1 MNDLSAETAVVSK
14 IGNRFTP
21 VVGTRAQGSSERA
34 CGQNEP
40 PATPHQAEAAN
51 AIGNQFQPVAGT
63 TAAEAPASQNASIT
77 PGTSPEAITC
87 DVVIVGCGVAG
98 LYCALNLPRQ
108 LSVVMLAK
116 TTVDECDSMLAQ
128 GGICVQHDADDYV
141 PFFEDT
147 LRAGH
152 FENRCESVDLMIR
165 ASRSVIDSLVGYGV
179 QFERDEAG
187 RLRYTREGAH
197 SRARICFHDDTTG
210 AEITA
215 KLLAAV
221 RKLGNVRILENT
233 RMSDI
238 LTSENGT
245 GNQRCSGIA
254 AFDAA
259 GRALRI
265 NAQATVWACGGIG
278 GTYER
283 STNFPSLTGD
293 ALHIARAHGI
303 ALEHTDY
310 VQIHPTSLYTTEPG
324 RAFLISESCRGEG
337 AVLLDAHGR
346 RFVDELQPR
355 DVVSAAIYRQMER
368 EGSDHVRLSFASVPK
383 DEITG
388 HFQHIYE
395 HCLAEGYDITRES
408 IPVVPAQH
416 YFMGGVH
423 VDRASATSMPGLYAA
438 GETSCNGVHGK
449 NRLASNSLLESLVFA
464 QRAAWDIARR
474 RGLAAPHPQTYAEH
488 PAGADAQA
496 YERLCAL
503 ASEKLQAA
511 SGRESEET
519 QSHLATGKADAQNND
534 TAHDDT
540 AHDAHS
546 AASRRN
552 GAANG
557 AHVATSSCYDS
568 ASDAQCVASSRPD
581 STHPTPCAASPAHT
595 TARQKEAVVA

>member
-128 GGICVQHDADDYV
+128 GGICVQHDADDYA

-165 ASRSVIDSLVGYGV
+165 ASRSVIDSLVDYGV
-179 QFERDEAG
+179 QFERDETG

-210 AEITA
+210 AEITT

-238 LTSENGT
+238 LTSENGA
-245 GNQRCSGIA
+245 GDQRCSGIA
-254 AFDAA
+254 AFDAV

-337 AVLLDAHGR
+337 AVLLDVHGR

-368 EGSDHVRLSFASVPK
+368 EGSNHVRLSFASVPK

-395 HCLAEGYDITRES
+395 HCLAEGYDITREP

-519 QSHLATGKADAQNND
+519 QSHLATREADAQNDDAANG
-534 TAHDDT
+534 DT

-552 GAANG
+552 DAANG

-568 ASDAQCVASSRPD
+568 ASDAQGVASSRPD
-581 STHPTPCAASPAHT
+581 STPRAANPAHT

>member
-14 IGNRFTP
+14 IGNRLTP
-21 VVGTRAQGSSERA
+21 VVGTSAQGGSERA

-128 GGICVQHDADDYV
+128 GGICVQHDADDYA

-187 RLRYTREGAH
+187 QLRYTREGAH

-210 AEITA
+210 AEITT

-238 LTSENGT
+238 LTSENGA

-337 AVLLDAHGR
+337 AVLLDAHDR

-395 HCLAEGYDITRES
+395 HCLAEGYDITREP

-519 QSHLATGKADAQNND
+519 RSCAAAEADAQND
-534 TAHDDT
+534 DVAHGDT

-552 GAANG
+552 DAANG

-568 ASDAQCVASSRPD
+568 ANSAHGVASSHPD
-581 STHPTPCAASPAHT
+581 STHTTPRAANPAHT

>member
-1 MNDLSAETAVVSK
+1 M
-14 IGNRFTP
+14 
-21 VVGTRAQGSSERA
+21 
-34 CGQNEP
+34 
-40 PATPHQAEAAN
+40 
-51 AIGNQFQPVAGT
+51 
-63 TAAEAPASQNASIT
+63 
-77 PGTSPEAITC
+77 
-87 DVVIVGCGVAG
+87 
-98 LYCALNLPRQ
+98 
-108 LSVVMLAK
+108 
-116 TTVDECDSMLAQ
+116 
-128 GGICVQHDADDYV
+128 
-141 PFFEDT
+141 
-147 LRAGH
+147 
-152 FENRCESVDLMIR
+152 
-165 ASRSVIDSLVGYGV
+165 
-179 QFERDEAG
+179 
-187 RLRYTREGAH
+187 
-197 SRARICFHDDTTG
+197 
-210 AEITA
+210 
-215 KLLAAV
+215 
-221 RKLGNVRILENT
+221 
-233 RMSDI
+233 
-238 LTSENGT
+238 
-245 GNQRCSGIA
+245 
-254 AFDAA
+254 
-259 GRALRI
+259 
-265 NAQATVWACGGIG
+265 
-278 GTYER
+278 
-283 STNFPSLTGD
+283 
-293 ALHIARAHGI
+293 
-303 ALEHTDY
+303 
-310 VQIHPTSLYTTEPG
+310 
-324 RAFLISESCRGEG
+324 
-337 AVLLDAHGR
+337 LLDVHGR

-368 EGSDHVRLSFASVPK
+368 EGSNHVRLSFASVPK

-395 HCLAEGYDITRES
+395 HCLAEGYDITREP

-511 SGRESEET
+511 SGRESEEI

-552 GAANG
+552 DAANG

-568 ASDAQCVASSRPD
+568 ASDAQGVASSRPD

>member
-1 MNDLSAETAVVSK
+1 MASA
-14 IGNRFTP
+14 
-21 VVGTRAQGSSERA
+21 
-34 CGQNEP
+34 
-40 PATPHQAEAAN
+40 AARTHVDD
-51 AIGNQFQPVAGT
+51 ARESAGYRLQPECDV
-63 TAAEAPASQNASIT
+63 AAEAHDIA
-77 PGTSPEAITC
+77 C

-98 LYCALNLPRQ
+98 LYCALNLPST

-128 GGICVQHDADDYV
+128 GGICVQHDADDYA

-187 RLRYTREGAH
+187 QLRYTREGAH

-210 AEITA
+210 AEITT

-238 LTSENGT
+238 LTSENGA
-245 GNQRCSGIA
+245 GNQCCSGIA

-278 GTYER
+278 GTYKR

-368 EGSDHVRLSFASVPK
+368 EGSDHVRLSFANVPK

-395 HCLAEGYDITRES
+395 HCLVEGYDITREP

-546 AASRRN
+546 AASHRN
-552 GAANG
+552 DAAND

>member
-128 GGICVQHDADDYV
+128 GGICVQHDADDYA

-165 ASRSVIDSLVGYGV
+165 ASRSVIDSLVDYGV
-179 QFERDEAG
+179 QFERDETG

-210 AEITA
+210 AEITT

-238 LTSENGT
+238 LTSENGA
-245 GNQRCSGIA
+245 GDQRCSGIA
-254 AFDAA
+254 AFDAV

-337 AVLLDAHGR
+337 AVLLDVHGR

-368 EGSDHVRLSFASVPK
+368 EGSNHVRLSFASVPK

-395 HCLAEGYDITRES
+395 HCLAEGYDITREP

-519 QSHLATGKADAQNND
+519 QSHLATREADAQNDDAANG
-534 TAHDDT
+534 DT

-552 GAANG
+552 DAANG

-568 ASDAQCVASSRPD
+568 ASDAQGVASSRPD
-581 STHPTPCAASPAHT
+581 STHPTPRAANPAHT

>member
-14 IGNRFTP
+14 SGNRFTP
-21 VVGTRAQGSSERA
+21 VVGTRAQGSSEQA

-128 GGICVQHDADDYV
+128 GGICVQHDADDYA

-165 ASRSVIDSLVGYGV
+165 ASRSVIDSLVDYGV
-179 QFERDEAG
+179 QFERDETG

-210 AEITA
+210 AEITT

-238 LTSENGT
+238 LTSENGA
-245 GNQRCSGIA
+245 GDQRCSGIA
-254 AFDAA
+254 AFDAV

-337 AVLLDAHGR
+337 AVLLDVHGR

-368 EGSDHVRLSFASVPK
+368 EGSNHVRLSFASVPK

-395 HCLAEGYDITRES
+395 HCLAEGYDITREP

-519 QSHLATGKADAQNND
+519 QSHLATREADAQND
-534 TAHDDT
+534 DAAHGDT

-552 GAANG
+552 DAANG

-568 ASDAQCVASSRPD
+568 ASDAQGVASSRPD
-581 STHPTPCAASPAHT
+581 STHPTPRAANPAHT

>member
-1 MNDLSAETAVVSK
+1 MNDLSAKTEAAS
-14 IGNRFTP
+14 INGNRFTP
-21 VVGTRAQGSSERA
+21 VVGTRARGDSEQA

-51 AIGNQFQPVAGT
+51 AIGNQFQPVAET
-63 TAAEAPASQNASIT
+63 TAAEASASQNASIT

-128 GGICVQHDADDYV
+128 GGICVQHDANDYA

-165 ASRSVIDSLVGYGV
+165 ASRSVTDSLVDYGV

-187 RLRYTREGAH
+187 QLRYTREGAH

-210 AEITA
+210 AEITT

-233 RMSDI
+233 RMNDI
-238 LTSENGT
+238 LTSENGA

-259 GRALRI
+259 GHALRI

-293 ALHIARAHGI
+293 ALHIARVHDI

-337 AVLLDAHGR
+337 AVLLDVHGR

-368 EGSDHVRLSFASVPK
+368 EGSNHVRLSFASVPK

-395 HCLAEGYDITRES
+395 HCLAEGYDITREP

-519 QSHLATGKADAQNND
+519 RSRTAAEADAQNND
-534 TAHDDT
+534 AAHGDT

-552 GAANG
+552 DAAYG

-568 ASDAQCVASSRPD
+568 SNGAHDAASSRPD
-581 STHPTPCAASPAHT
+581 STHPAPRAANPAHT

>member
-128 GGICVQHDADDYV
+128 GGICVQHDADDYA

-165 ASRSVIDSLVGYGV
+165 ASRSVIDSLVDYGV
-179 QFERDEAG
+179 QFERDETG

-210 AEITA
+210 AEITT

-238 LTSENGT
+238 LTSENGA
-245 GNQRCSGIA
+245 GDQRCSGIA
-254 AFDAA
+254 AFDAV

-337 AVLLDAHGR
+337 AVLLDVHGR

-368 EGSDHVRLSFASVPK
+368 EGSNHVRLSFASVPK

-395 HCLAEGYDITRES
+395 HCLAEGYDITREP

-474 RGLAAPHPQTYAEH
+474 RGLAAPHLQTYAEH

-519 QSHLATGKADAQNND
+519 QSHLATREADAQND
-534 TAHDDT
+534 DAAHGDT

-552 GAANG
+552 DAANG

-568 ASDAQCVASSRPD
+568 ASDAQGVASSRPN
-581 STHPTPCAASPAHT
+581 STHPTPRAANPAHT

>member
-21 VVGTRAQGSSERA
+21 VVGTSAQGGSERA

-128 GGICVQHDADDYV
+128 GGICVQHDADDYA

-165 ASRSVIDSLVGYGV
+165 ASRSVIDSLVDYGV
-179 QFERDEAG
+179 QFERDETG

-210 AEITA
+210 AEITT

-238 LTSENGT
+238 LTSENGA
-245 GNQRCSGIA
+245 GDQRCSGIA
-254 AFDAA
+254 AFDAV

-337 AVLLDAHGR
+337 AVLLDVHGR

-368 EGSDHVRLSFASVPK
+368 EGSNHVRLSFASVPK

-395 HCLAEGYDITRES
+395 HCLAEGYDITREP

-519 QSHLATGKADAQNND
+519 RSRAAAEADAQND
-534 TAHDDT
+534 DAAHDDT
-540 AHDAHS
+540 AHDTHS

-568 ASDAQCVASSRPD
+568 SNGAYGTASSRPD
-581 STHPTPCAASPAHT
+581 STHPTPRAASPAHT
-595 TARQKEAVVA
+595 TAHRKETVVA

>member
-1 MNDLSAETAVVSK
+1 MNDLSEETAAASMND
-14 IGNRFTP
+14 NRFTP
-21 VVGTRAQGSSERA
+21 VVGTSAQGSNERA

-40 PATPHQAEAAN
+40 PATPHQAEVAN
-51 AIGNQFQPVAGT
+51 AIGNQLQPVAETT

-116 TTVDECDSMLAQ
+116 TIVDECDSMLAQ
-128 GGICVQHDADDYV
+128 GGICVQHDANDYA

-179 QFERDEAG
+179 QFERDEAC

-210 AEITA
+210 AEITT

-238 LTSENGT
+238 LTSENGA

-254 AFDAA
+254 AFDGA

-337 AVLLDAHGR
+337 AVLLDEHGR

-395 HCLAEGYDITRES
+395 HCLAEGYDITREP

-488 PAGADAQA
+488 AAGADAQA

-519 QSHLATGKADAQNND
+519 RSRAAAEADAQNND

-540 AHDAHS
+540 APDAHS

-552 GAANG
+552 DAANG
-557 AHVATSSCYDS
+557 AHIATSSCYDS
-568 ASDAQCVASSRPD
+568 ANSAQGVASSRPD
-581 STHPTPCAASPAHT
+581 STHPTPRAVNPAHT

>member
-1 MNDLSAETAVVSK
+1 M
-14 IGNRFTP
+14 
-21 VVGTRAQGSSERA
+21 
-34 CGQNEP
+34 
-40 PATPHQAEAAN
+40 
-51 AIGNQFQPVAGT
+51 
-63 TAAEAPASQNASIT
+63 
-77 PGTSPEAITC
+77 
-87 DVVIVGCGVAG
+87 VIVGCGVAG

-128 GGICVQHDADDYV
+128 GGICVQHDADDYA

-165 ASRSVIDSLVGYGV
+165 ASRSVIDSLVDYGV
-179 QFERDEAG
+179 QFECDEAG
-187 RLRYTREGAH
+187 QLRYTREGAH

-210 AEITA
+210 AEITT

-238 LTSENGT
+238 LTSENGA

-293 ALHIARAHGI
+293 ALHIARVHGI
-303 ALEHTDY
+303 ALEHTNY

-337 AVLLDAHGR
+337 AVLLDVHGR

-395 HCLAEGYDITRES
+395 HCLVEGYDITREP

-496 YERLCAL
+496 YGRLCAL

-511 SGRESEET
+511 SARESEET
-519 QSHLATGKADAQNND
+519 QSHLATREADAQNND
-534 TAHDDT
+534 TAHGDK

-552 GAANG
+552 DAAHG

-568 ASDAQCVASSRPD
+568 ANGAYDAASSRPD
-581 STHPTPCAASPAHT
+581 STQSTPRAANPAHT

>member
-1 MNDLSAETAVVSK
+1 MNDLPADTHDEANSGNRPVPVNKIIGDSFDRTYSKAGGLSGAINPTAVSSTNGTASK
-14 IGNRFTP
+14 AGNRLQPAEKAAVF
-21 VVGTRAQGSSERA
+21 SEHS
-34 CGQNEP
+34 
-40 PATPHQAEAAN
+40 ATKSCVAADY
-51 AIGNQFQPVAGT
+51 
-63 TAAEAPASQNASIT
+63 AADTIS
-77 PGTSPEAITC
+77 C

-128 GGICVQHDADDYV
+128 GGICVQHDDGDYA

-165 ASRSVIDSLVGYGV
+165 ASRSVIDSLIDYGV

-187 RLRYTREGAH
+187 QLRYTREGAH

-210 AEITA
+210 AEITE

-221 RKLGNVRILENT
+221 RKLGNVRMLEHT
-233 RMSDI
+233 CMDDI
-238 LTSENGT
+238 LTSQNNAGS
-245 GNQRCSGIA
+245 QCCSGILA
-254 AFDAA
+254 HNAA
-259 GRALRI
+259 GHTLRI
-265 NAQATVWACGGIG
+265 NAQTTVWACGGIG

-368 EGSDHVRLSFASVPK
+368 EGSDHVRLSFANVPK

-395 HCLAEGYDITRES
+395 HCLAEGYDITREP

-423 VDRASATSMPGLYAA
+423 VDRVSATSMPGLYAA

-474 RGLAAPHPQTYAEH
+474 RELAAPHPQTYAEH
-488 PAGADAQA
+488 PAGADAQV

-511 SGRESEET
+511 GAREGESA
-519 QSHLATGKADAQNND
+519 QPQHATGEANARRGTASHRTNVAAPRCRDA
-534 TAHDDT
+534 
-540 AHDAHS
+540 
-546 AASRRN
+546 
-552 GAANG
+552 
-557 AHVATSSCYDS
+557 
-568 ASDAQCVASSRPD
+568 AQ
-581 STHPTPCAASPAHT
+581 PTPHAASPIHS

>member
-1 MNDLSAETAVVSK
+1 MN
-14 IGNRFTP
+14 GNRFTP
-21 VVGTRAQGSSERA
+21 VVGTRARGGSEQA

-51 AIGNQFQPVAGT
+51 AIGKQFQPVAET

-128 GGICVQHDADDYV
+128 GGICVQHDADDYA

-165 ASRSVIDSLVGYGV
+165 ASRSVIDSLIDYGV
-179 QFERDEAG
+179 HFERDEAG
-187 RLRYTREGAH
+187 QLRYTREGAH

-210 AEITA
+210 AEITT

-233 RMSDI
+233 RMNDI
-238 LTSENGT
+238 LTSENGAS
-245 GNQRCSGIA
+245 NQRCSGIA

-368 EGSDHVRLSFASVPK
+368 EGSDHVRLSFANVPK

-395 HCLAEGYDITRES
+395 HCLAEGYDITREP

-423 VDRASATSMPGLYAA
+423 VDRASATSMPELYAA

-511 SGRESEET
+511 SGRESEER
-519 QSHLATGKADAQNND
+519 QSHLATREADAQND
-534 TAHDDT
+534 DAAHGDT

-552 GAANG
+552 DAANG

-568 ASDAQCVASSRPD
+568 SNGAHGVASSRPD
-581 STHPTPCAASPAHT
+581 STHPTPRAANPAHT
-595 TARQKEAVVA
+595 TARQKETVVA

>member
-128 GGICVQHDADDYV
+128 GGICVQHDADDYA

-165 ASRSVIDSLVGYGV
+165 ASRSVIDSLVDYGV
-179 QFERDEAG
+179 QFERDETG

-210 AEITA
+210 AEITT

-238 LTSENGT
+238 LTSENGA
-245 GNQRCSGIA
+245 GDQRCSGIA
-254 AFDAA
+254 AFDAV

-337 AVLLDAHGR
+337 AVLLDVHGR

-368 EGSDHVRLSFASVPK
+368 EGSNHVRLSFASVPK

-395 HCLAEGYDITRES
+395 HCLAEGYDITREP

-474 RGLAAPHPQTYAEH
+474 RGLAAPHLQTYAEH

-519 QSHLATGKADAQNND
+519 QSHLATREADAQND
-534 TAHDDT
+534 DAAHGDT

-552 GAANG
+552 DAANG

-568 ASDAQCVASSRPD
+568 ASDAQGVASSHPN
-581 STHPTPCAASPAHT
+581 STHPTPRAANPAHT